1 MLHGPET
8 CVEIESVTLRVKKCS
23 KNKPVQ
29 ELSDE
34 DAHGNSKVWRLTH
47 NIINTDQQN
56 YLLEK
61 KSQYTVSAI

>member
-1 MLHGPET
+1 MLHVPET
-8 CVEIESVTLRVKKCS
+8 CVEIETVTMHVKKCS
-23 KNKPVQ
+23 KNKPVR

-47 NIINTDQQN
+47 NIINMDLQK
-56 YLLEK
+56 YLLQK